1 MPRTAAAGAILAAI
15 DRAITPLPGV
25 FSTPQWGGRAYK
37 VPGPG
42 NSKKRPKL
50 LAFIEQPR
58 DRKAVIVS
66 FKLPKPRAAAAIR
79 QHAWIK
85 RNSFGSLGRSGWVE
99 AHITA
104 ARHIT
109 TLAPLIRESRTLLPT
124 FANDAE
130 PRTTRDTRPAH
141 DARQRANDSKRR
153 ADGPPSSSPSPS
165 KGEGREGVAAANQPG
180 APHADPLAR
189 HIARVLEAAKAGG
202 WSPVDDPT
210 TPAPEARRPRSGT
223 LSLRERAG

>member
-42 NSKKRPKL
+42 NSRKRPKL
-50 LAFIEQPR
+50 LAFLEQPR
-58 DRKAVIVS
+58 DRKTVIVS
-66 FKLPKPRAAAAIR
+66 FKLPKPLAAAAIR
-79 QHAWIK
+79 RHAWIK
-85 RNSFGSLGRSGWVE
+85 RNSFGALGRSGWVE

-104 ARHIT
+104 ARHVSA
-109 TLAPLIRESRTLLPT
+109 LAPLIRESRALLPT
-124 FANDAE
+124 FTNDAE
-130 PRTTRDTRPAH
+130 QSDTREARSTNDSKNGVNDANPRAH
-141 DARQRANDSKRR
+141 DAKRR
-153 ADGPPSSSPSPS
+153 TNDRPSASPSSSER
-165 KGEGREGVAAANQPG
+165 EGRTAVAAANQPG
-180 APHADPLAR
+180 SAHADPLAR

-210 TPAPEARRPRSGT
+210 TPAPGPRRPR
-223 LSLRERAG
+223 R